1 MRCTTPAVPSRGR
14 LVRWSR
20 IAALRTQACAQ
31 TGRTNAGGGN
41 ESEWAHNVR
50 RAIDI
55 THVLVWL
62 LAVIAVTVGLSVLS
76 VVFSILA
83 CVVNT
88 SPDIGS
94 NWCVAGRRAVHA
106 NMYARARV

>member
-1 MRCTTPAVPSRGR
+1 MLLLPCPPAAGWCVGENCCPEGPSF
-14 LVRWSR
+14 S
-20 IAALRTQACAQ
+20 CAQ

-88 SPDIGS
+88 NPDIGS

-106 NMYARARV
+106 NM